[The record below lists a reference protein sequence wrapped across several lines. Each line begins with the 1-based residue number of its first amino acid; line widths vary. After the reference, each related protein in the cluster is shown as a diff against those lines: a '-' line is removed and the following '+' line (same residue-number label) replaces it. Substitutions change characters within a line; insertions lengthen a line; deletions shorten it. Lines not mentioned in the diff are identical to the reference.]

1 MYFFFDWSASAAPVY
16 YIVVPICFAIVFF
29 ILFGID
35 RLLIFVAEKCVVAE
49 KCGCKSIE
57 DDDDNKDIELK
68 DKNALDV

>member
-35 RLLIFVAEKCVVAE
+35 RLLIFVAEKC
-49 KCGCKSIE
+49 GCASIE

-68 DKNALDV
+68 DKDALDV